1 MKYEVDY
8 KQYHFLIE
16 SDLPNE
22 RESMQV
28 VYKDTLIIVAKFLRL
43 FCKVGYNPESIRE
56 RDAHK
61 LDEVF
66 RNYRGD
72 VFKIVPQVIKV
83 LCGEYVPGFVRF
95 KSFII

>member
-8 KQYHFLIE
+8 KQYHFILE
-16 SDLPNE
+16 SDLPNNC
-22 RESMQV
+22 ESMQV
-28 VYKDTLIIVAKFLRL
+28 VYKDVLIIRVEFLRL

-56 RDAHK
+56 REGYK
-61 LDEVF
+61 LDGVF

-72 VFKIVPQVIKV
+72 VLEILPQVIEV
-83 LCGEYVPGFVRF
+83 LCGQYVPGFVRF

>member
-1 MKYEVDY
+1 MKYEIDY

-16 SDLPNE
+16 SDLQNE

-28 VYKDTLIIVAKFLRL
+28 AYKDTLIIVAKFLRL
-43 FCKVGYNPESIRE
+43 FCKVGYNPEFIIERE
-56 RDAHK
+56 AHK
-61 LDEVF
+61 LDDVF

-72 VFKIVPQVIKV
+72 VFKIMPQVIEV
-83 LCGEYVPGFVRF
+83 LCGDYIPEFVRI